1 MLVTPETYGGKGA
14 CIVPTLAKRLTCFVI
29 FCASISVSIAAD
41 FSIKPISSP
50 KLVSRE
56 PAISETGLAAWSAYE
71 ILEGGETLADIYIYQ
86 NGKTRS
92 LTTSR
97 ARNPTA
103 NIRPQVHSNTVVW
116 VGNMVA
122 TSRDVDWVFRE
133 VPAPDRDTPVPE
145 VPALY
150 RAMQD
155 GAGNQWFEDVGSGPD
170 STNAAAAPAETV
182 PDSTNAPTVT
192 PMDTN
197 APPVAAADATPAAAP
212 QPDTNVVEGL
222 EVIEP
227 PADTAFPTNELRRS
241 PSGDT
246 EICLWQSGDDEIKRI
261 TRDNRDDLGPSLW
274 GSLIAWQKAKGWPFG
289 WEIMIWADGFRNQ
302 LTTNYYYD
310 MAPKVHGPQV
320 VWYGWDGH
328 DFEIYLYDHTK
339 GVTTQITSNQYD
351 DVSPALWD
359 GVVAWEG
366 YPGSD
371 ADVFMWKDGQTQ
383 KLSDNI
389 EDDLNPKVWNGR
401 VTWQGFDGDDFEIY
415 LFDGEKTIKLT
426 SNTYDDLNPDITDN
440 MVCWMGYHDNW
451 DAEIYAWDLSGN
463 PVRATGKN
471 EEYTENR
478 NAGRLTFND
487 FEDRDPHTGNGRVV
501 WQSDEDDKSIIYLA
515 EPQ

>member
-1 MLVTPETYGGKGA
+1 MLVAPDTYGGKGA
-14 CIVPTLAKRLTCFVI
+14 YIVPTLAKRLTCFAV
-29 FCASISVSIAAD
+29 FCASLSVCLAAD
-41 FSIKPISSP
+41 LSIKPISSP
-50 KLVSRE
+50 KLISRE
-56 PAISETGLAAWSAYE
+56 PVISETGLAAWSSQETIEA
-71 ILEGGETLADIYIYQ
+71 GEALSDIYIYKD
-86 NGKTRS
+86 GKTRA

-97 ARNPTA
+97 ARHPLA
-103 NIRPQVHSNTVVW
+103 NIRPQVQSNTVVW
-116 VGNMVA
+116 VGNMEVS
-122 TSRDVDWVFRE
+122 SRDIDWVFRE
-133 VPAPDRDTPVPE
+133 VPAPERDTPVQE

-155 GAGNQWFEDVGSGPD
+155 DAGNQWFEDIGSGPE
-170 STNAAAAPAETV
+170 STNESAVAASVPEDLGTPSAAPV
-182 PDSTNAPTVT
+182 
-192 PMDTN
+192 DTN
-197 APPVAAADATPAAAP
+197 APATAVPDAAQAPAP

-222 EVIEP
+222 DIIEP
-227 PADTAFPTNELRRS
+227 PADSGYPTNELRRA

-246 EICLWQSGDDEIKRI
+246 EICMWDGGDEIKRI
-261 TRDNRDDLGPSLW
+261 TRDNRDDLGPSVW

-339 GVTTQITSNQYD
+339 GTTTQITSNQYD
-351 DVSPALWD
+351 DVSPSIWD

-371 ADVFMWKDGQTQ
+371 ADIFMWKDGQTQ

-401 VTWQGFDGDDFEIY
+401 VVWQGFDGDDFEIY
-415 LFDGEKTIKLT
+415 LYDGEKTIKLT
-426 SNTYDDLNPDITDN
+426 SNTYDDLNPDIADN
-440 MVCWMGYHDNW
+440 MVCWMGYNDNW
-451 DAEIYAWDLSGN
+451 DAEIYAWDL
-463 PVRATGKN
+463 TGKPIRAAGKDD
-471 EEYTENR
+471 EYRDNR
-478 NAGRLTFND
+478 NTGRLTFND
-487 FEDRDPHTGNGRVV
+487 FEDRNPHTAAGRVI